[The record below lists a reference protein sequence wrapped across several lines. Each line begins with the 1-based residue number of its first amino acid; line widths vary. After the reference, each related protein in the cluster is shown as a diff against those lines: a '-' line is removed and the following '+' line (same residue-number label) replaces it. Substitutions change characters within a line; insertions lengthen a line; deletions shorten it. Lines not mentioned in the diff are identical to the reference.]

1 MITTQ
6 TVFICGTYFDL
17 SADRG
22 AILDAVQ
29 RLQLHLHSMEFFG
42 ARPERPIETCLSEV
56 RESDVLVVVVG
67 HRYGTL
73 VPELEI
79 SYSEAEYEEGY
90 RLNKPCL
97 VYIRDDVPT
106 DPKLLEQDPRKI
118 ELLGKWRARLEE
130 RHTPAHFREVDKLAV
145 QVAVDL
151 GRTIRRLEEASAP
164 RRLKDDEL
172 NPKIDNPAAQR
183 KPRWRVRS
191 CQRFGDEA
199 RQLLYGLVTD
209 PAGNLIVAGGFW
221 GSIDFGTSKLISSGS
236 RDIFLAKFDSA
247 GNHIWGKRYGGGPD
261 QAAVGLDVD
270 AAGAI
275 YIASS
280 FVGKLDF
287 GGGTLLSKGGY
298 NVALAKLDHAGRH
311 IWSHSF
317 GDNNYHVPEAIA
329 VEPSGRCAI
338 TGRFKGSIDFGGT
351 EIRSESN
358 QTDIFLASFT
368 SKGDLQWA
376 RRFGGPYE
384 QQTRSLAIDAKGNIA
399 LTGVFKGSID
409 FNGEA
414 LTEGQPGDY
423 CGFLAKVDRH
433 GEPLWCKRF
442 GEPYVEQG
450 SVVSFDQRN
459 GDMLAAGFMRNKLPS
474 ESSREVESVCL
485 LARYDSGGVL
495 RWSKAFG
502 TNAFP
507 DSISVNSEGLILLT
521 GHFDGS
527 VDFGL
532 GELASAGGYD
542 LFAAIFTPDGHAVWS
557 ARFGDP
563 RQQFLV
569 KGTYGLDGSIVLAG
583 SFHGTIDFGSGPLV
597 ASGYDGISEGTEDA
611 FLVIL
616 EDGSA

>member
-6 TVFICGTYFDL
+6 TVFICGTYSDL
-17 SADRG
+17 SAERG
-22 AILDAVQ
+22 AILDAIQ
-29 RLQLHLHSMEFFG
+29 RLQLHFHSMEFFG

-56 RESDVLVVVVG
+56 RESDVLVVIVG

-73 VPELEI
+73 VPGLGI

-90 RLNKPCL
+90 RLKKPCL
-97 VYIRDDVPT
+97 VYIRDDSPT
-106 DPKLLEQDPRKI
+106 SPELLESDPRKI
-118 ELLGKWRARLEE
+118 ELLEKWKATLAE
-130 RHTPAHFREVDKLAV
+130 RHTPAHFREIVKLAV
-145 QVAVDL
+145 QVTADL
-151 GRTIRRLEEASAP
+151 SRAIGRLQEATARGKPKTDEITPEIENTAARRES
-164 RRLKDDEL
+164 
-172 NPKIDNPAAQR
+172 
-183 KPRWRVRS
+183 RWKVRS

-199 RQLLYGLVTD
+199 RQLLSGLVTD
-209 PAGNLIVAGGFW
+209 PKGNLIVTGDFW
-221 GSIDFGTSKLISSGS
+221 GSIDFGGTKLTSSGGQ
-236 RDIFLAKFDSA
+236 DIFLAKFDPA
-247 GNHIWGKRYGGGPD
+247 GNHLWSRRYGEGPE
-261 QAAVGLDVD
+261 QVAVGLNID

-275 YIASS
+275 YIASA
-280 FVGKLDF
+280 FVGRLDF
-287 GGGTLLSKGGY
+287 GGGALSSKGRY
-298 NVALAKLDHAGRH
+298 NIALAKLDQDGRH
-311 IWSHSF
+311 IWSRSF

-338 TGRFKGSIDFGGT
+338 AGRFKGSIDFGGA

-384 QQTRSLAIDAKGNIA
+384 QQTRSLAIDANGDIA
-399 LTGVFKGSID
+399 LTGVFKGSIAFD
-409 FNGEA
+409 GET

-433 GEPLWCKRF
+433 GKPLWCKRF

-450 SVVSFDQRN
+450 SVVSFDRRN
-459 GDMLAAGFMRNKLPS
+459 GDILAAGFMRNKLPS
-474 ESSREVESVCL
+474 ESSRKVESVCL
-485 LARYDSGGVL
+485 LARYDSAGVL

-507 DSISVNSEGLILLT
+507 DSIAINSEGLILFT
-521 GHFDGS
+521 GHFDGI
-527 VDFGL
+527 VDFGI

-542 LFAAIFTPDGHAVWS
+542 LFAATFTPDGHVLWS

-597 ASGYDGISEGTEDA
+597 ASGYDGTSEGTEDA